1 MPKAHGV
8 IAILGPFAHEPD
20 PDEQR
25 EQDSAGH
32 DDDDFLDAVFDA
44 LRNGDKETTRALMQ
58 LGHCF
63 QQMAHRA
70 HVGDEEGLVRSYHE
84 CRETLDSMCGDD
96 SEDDRHG

>member
-1 MPKAHGV
+1 MPRAHHGV
-8 IAILGPFAHEPD
+8 LAIIGPFAHEPD
-20 PDEQR
+20 PDDVH
-25 EQDSAGH
+25 EQDAGH
-32 DDDDFLDAVFDA
+32 GDDDFLSAVFSR
-44 LRNGDKETTRALMQ
+44 LRDGDKETTRALMQ

-96 SEDDRHG
+96 GEDDHHG